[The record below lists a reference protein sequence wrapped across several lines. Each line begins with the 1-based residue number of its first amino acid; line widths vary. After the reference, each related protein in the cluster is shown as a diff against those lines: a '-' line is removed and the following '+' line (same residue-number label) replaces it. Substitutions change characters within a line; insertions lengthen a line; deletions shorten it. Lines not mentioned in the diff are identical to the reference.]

1 MTGGFLCLLGAVGRF
16 LAAVGVGG
24 DTAEGSGDPDR
35 PHATFERHMV
45 VEQVD
50 QSVVGQLSGDR
61 DLGFEG

>member
-1 MTGGFLCLLGAVGRF
+1 
-16 LAAVGVGG
+16 
-24 DTAEGSGDPDR
+24 
-35 PHATFERHMV
+35 MV